1 MRRCL
6 PRLAPFLRVV
16 RESGALGVLADPI
29 RKPAEAYRAFRVHL
43 DPEPVECFDA
53 IFVNTQHIPIGRSR
67 ITRGTVDAS
76 LVYARDVYAEALA
89 YRACGVLIAHN
100 HPSGDP
106 TPSADDRAITRSLVE
121 AGRLLD
127 IPLYDHIICGH
138 DRYFSFA
145 EAGLL

>member
-1 MRRCL
+1 M
-6 PRLAPFLRVV
+6 PPA
-16 RESGALGVLADPI
+16 PI
-29 RKPAEAYRAFRVHL
+29 RSPANAWRAFRVHL
-43 DPEPVECFDA
+43 DPETVECFDA
-53 IFVNTQHIPIGRSR
+53 IFLDTRHAPIGRSR
-67 ITRGTVDAS
+67 LTRGTVDAS
-76 LVYARDVYAEALA
+76 PVYARDLYAEALA
-89 YRACGVLIAHN
+89 YRATGVLVAHN

-106 TPSADDRAITRSLVE
+106 TPSADDRAITRNLVE